1 MNGLLEEKNENIDQ
15 FLPKMVEDIV
25 ATKWRLE
32 NGLSKFIQ
40 VLSDVVADAPMAPKW
55 FFTLVFKPM
64 LEKNRVDLKR
74 VNWL

>member
-1 MNGLLEEKNENIDQ
+1 
-15 FLPKMVEDIV
+15 MVEDIV